1 MARRRLGTRSRY
13 HKKANAIQMN
23 LLQLQ
28 RSGARLRP
36 TREPSKVPDEYMGVD
51 TSAKMSHANAGRQ
64 SQSSAPKSS
73 FLVCLILKRK
83 ATAIAPSIGKSIPQA
98 VTLVGL
104 TYVIL
109 RRC

>member
-1 MARRRLGTRSRY
+1 MAHRHLGTQSRY
-13 HKKANAIQMN
+13 HKKVNAIRTN
-23 LLQLQ
+23 VLQLQ
-28 RSGARLRP
+28 RSGARPRP
-36 TREPSKVPDEYMGVD
+36 TRESSKVPDEYMGIGK
-51 TSAKMSHANAGRQ
+51 SSKMSPTNAGRQ
-64 SQSSAPKSS
+64 SQSSAPKSN

-109 RRC
+109 SRR